1 MKKIK
6 LNFLF
11 LIYILILF
19 IVNTLIYNNFFS
31 DYILNLANFSDLQW
45 SPSVLFVQKI
55 DVYKSFY
62 DNNLKNIIFSSGFPN
77 YSTVS
82 IYLHLFISKLSFED
96 ATLVWFF
103 LFNIIMIYLYLILKN
118 NTNLKE
124 LKIFFILIIFLMSK
138 PYILLL
144 SKGQFSIISLLSF
157 FLYFLFKNKKSFLG
171 FYLIS
176 VKYSFFP
183 LALFYDVILKKRFKY
198 FVYTVLLTF
207 IFVSHYSYIF
217 NSNFFDNLIA
227 PLLIG
232 KYSAASGVL
241 DIQTLLGN
249 HPKNDFIRYII
260 LLILGLVIF
269 FIIQKNTL
277 RNEIFDMS
285 ICSLLTLLIFKH
297 LYYDFVLLLPVLLY
311 VSKIN
316 KKILKYFG
324 LLIICYFWFFY
335 LNSFTISFLYSKIF
349 MFSNFIFLNLLLI
362 IVVISNLKEN
372 KNFILNKK

>member
-6 LNFLF
+6 LNLLF
-11 LIYILILF
+11 LIYIFILLI
-19 IVNTLIYNNFFS
+19 INTLVYNNFFS
-31 DYILNLANFSDLQW
+31 DYILNSANFSDLQW
-45 SPSVLFVQKI
+45 SPSALFIQKI

-62 DNNLKNIIFSSGFPN
+62 NNNLKNIIFSSGFPN

-82 IYLHLFISKLSFED
+82 IYLHLFIAKMSFEN
-96 ATLVWFF
+96 ATLVWFL
-103 LFNIIMIYLYLILKN
+103 LFNIIMIYLYVILKKH
-118 NTNLKE
+118 TKLEE
-124 LKIFFILIIFLMSK
+124 LKIFFILIIFLFSK

-144 SKGQFSIISLLSF
+144 SKGQFSVISLLSF
-157 FLYFLFKNKKSFLG
+157 FLYFLYTNKKSFLG

-176 VKYSFFP
+176 IKYSFFP
-183 LALFYDVILKKRFKY
+183 LVLFYEIISKKKFKY
-198 FVYTVLLTF
+198 IIYTVLLTL

-249 HPKNDFIRYII
+249 HPKNDFIRYVI
-260 LLILGLVIF
+260 LLIFGFTVF

-277 RNEIFDMS
+277 RNKIFDMS

-311 VSKIN
+311 VFKIN
-316 KKILKYFG
+316 KKILKYCG

-335 LNSFTISFLYSKIF
+335 LNSFTISFIYSKIF

-362 IVVISNLKEN
+362 IVVISNLNKH
-372 KNFILNKK
+372 KNFLLNKK

>member
-6 LNFLF
+6 LNLLF
-11 LIYILILF
+11 LIYISILLI
-19 IVNTLIYNNFFS
+19 INTLVYNNFFS
-31 DYILNLANFSDLQW
+31 DYILNSANFSDLQW
-45 SPSVLFVQKI
+45 SPSALFIQKV

-82 IYLHLFISKLSFED
+82 IYLHLFIAKMSFEN
-96 ATLVWFF
+96 ATLVWFL
-103 LFNIIMIYLYLILKN
+103 LFNIIMIYLYVILKKY
-118 NTNLKE
+118 TKLEE
-124 LKIFFILIIFLMSK
+124 LKIFFILIIFLFSK

-144 SKGQFSIISLLSF
+144 CKGQFSAISLLSF
-157 FLYFLFKNKKSFLG
+157 FLYFLLTNKKSFLG

-183 LALFYDVILKKRFKY
+183 LVLFYEVISKKRFNY
-198 FVYTVLLTF
+198 IIYTVLLTL

-249 HPKNDFIRYII
+249 HPKNDFIRYMI
-260 LLILGLVIF
+260 LLIFGFMIF

-277 RNEIFDMS
+277 RNKIFDMS

-311 VSKIN
+311 VFKIN
-316 KKILKYFG
+316 KKILKYCG
-324 LLIICYFWFFY
+324 LFIICYFWFFY
-335 LNSFTISFLYSKIF
+335 LNSFTISFIYSKIF

-362 IVVISNLKEN
+362 IVVISNLNKH
-372 KNFILNKK
+372 KNFLLNKK